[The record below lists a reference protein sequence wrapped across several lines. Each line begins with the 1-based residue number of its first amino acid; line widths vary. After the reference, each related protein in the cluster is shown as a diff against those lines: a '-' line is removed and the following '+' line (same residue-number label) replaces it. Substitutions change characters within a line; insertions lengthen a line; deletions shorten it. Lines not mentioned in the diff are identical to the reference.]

1 MEMLRL
7 IALTHN
13 TTPDIV
19 FEELGDVVVVE
30 QGT

>member
-13 TTPDIV
+13 TTLDVV
-19 FEELGDVVVVE
+19 FEELGGVGVVE
-30 QGT
+30 RGS